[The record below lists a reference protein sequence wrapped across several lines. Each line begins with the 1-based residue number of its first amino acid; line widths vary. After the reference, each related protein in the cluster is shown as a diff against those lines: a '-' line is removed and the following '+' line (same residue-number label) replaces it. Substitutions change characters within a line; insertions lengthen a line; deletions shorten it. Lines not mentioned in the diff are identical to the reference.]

1 MKKVLLIVMMLIMF
15 GTAREAEAFGTQVH
29 EPFLGFLVFDVG
41 GAVGRGLSTA
51 IKYFLGDDKK
61 TVAKLV
67 YDDEGEGGGG
77 GGGGGGCGGVYR
89 PGSGCNLNL
98 VLSAVTSPLTDIF
111 AEVTAY
117 PEDVEVQG
125 TSIWELAKYR
135 SYGIVQ
141 DRSAL
146 DQLSAEQW
154 SIRYKAQQRAIRA
167 MTDALVMKKAYS
179 ELARIGERVSEGNF
193 SNYGEAASTVATRRL
208 LLDSLFALRKRVIAA
223 RVRARAETLEVK
235 LESVP
240 TEPTI
245 ERPQDTTPPEENENN
260 NNNSDNNP
268 QTQEASGD
276 QTGNENGSGYN
287 AGGNS

>member
-1 MKKVLLIVMMLIMF
+1 MKKALLIVMMLVMF
-15 GTAREAEAFGTQVH
+15 GTARGEAQSIAFH
-29 EPFLGFLVFDVG
+29 EPLLGFLVFDVG
-41 GAVGRGLSTA
+41 GAVGRTLSTA
-51 IKYFLGDDKK
+51 VKYFLGDDKK

-67 YDDEGEGGGG
+67 YDGDGEGGSGGGG
-77 GGGGGGCGGVYR
+77 GACGGVYR
-89 PGSGCNLNL
+89 PGSGCNLDL

-117 PEDVEVQG
+117 PDDVKVQG

-135 SYGIVQ
+135 SYSIVQ

-167 MTDALVMKKAYS
+167 LTDALVMKKAYT

-240 TEPTI
+240 TEPSI
-245 ERPQDTTPPEENENN
+245 ETPQDPTTPEDEGGNNDSPE
-260 NNNSDNNP
+260 NNP
-268 QTQEASGD
+268 QTQEASGG
-276 QTGNENGSGYN
+276 QTGDDN